1 MNFWM
6 VFCRGLCHL
15 DSFKNSAKARYGAGI
30 GWLDDTHDANLL
42 PFLIV
47 TGALHY
53 VYTVF

>member
-1 MNFWM
+1 M